1 MLHTFFCT
9 NITHVHV
16 YVITKIN
23 TPAGFVSTKRQQ
35 LIIFLNLIGITINKV
50 KILILNC
57 IIEIIN
63 KESN

>member
-1 MLHTFFCT
+1 MLHSFFFAL
-9 NITHVHV
+9 ILHMHV
-16 YVITKIN
+16 YVITKIS
-23 TPAGFVSTKRQQ
+23 TPAGCVSTKRQR

-57 IIEIIN
+57 TIEIIN

>member
-1 MLHTFFCT
+1 M
-9 NITHVHV
+9 HV

-23 TPAGFVSTKRQQ
+23 APAGCISTKRQQ

-50 KILILNC
+50 KILILNF
-57 IIEIIN
+57 IIKIIN

>member
-1 MLHTFFCT
+1 M
-9 NITHVHV
+9 HV
-16 YVITKIN
+16 YVITKIS
-23 TPAGFVSTKRQQ
+23 TPAGCVSTKRQR

-57 IIEIIN
+57 TIEIIN